1 MRYRLVG
8 IGTLIAREI
17 YFLSINTLIELL
29 ARILVFNNKMDP
41 QTGLPKGRF
50 EMKDYQDKQYFYT
63 KMGQMIFL
71 APTSLLQ
78 RTAKSQKHKLPLS
91 DIPKNKQGPSTL
103 VEIILPIAEA
113 EEKSVA
119 AAAALAT
126 APAAQTISP
135 ATGREKKRIPR
146 KSFGAFKSQ
155 THWKFHYSR
164 PLNT

>member
-63 KMGQMIFL
+63 KMGQMIFFGAYEL
-71 APTSLLQ
+71 AATNS
-78 RTAKSQKHKLPLS
+78 K
-91 DIPKNKQGPSTL
+91 
-103 VEIILPIAEA
+103 IAETQ
-113 EEKSVA
+113 A
-119 AAAALAT
+119 AA
-126 APAAQTISP
+126 
-135 ATGREKKRIPR
+135 
-146 KSFGAFKSQ
+146 
-155 THWKFHYSR
+155 
-164 PLNT
+164 